1 MSMNFAKV
9 FDTERGQILVKLD
22 AGDDGAPEIRF
33 FAQPEGLGVC
43 SVALSYEDSDK
54 GWDAA
59 EQVFEQI
66 DEPKAMTAAA
76 EIFRAAQELTG
87 VEA

>member
-1 MSMNFAKV
+1 MNKPFAKL
-9 FDTERGQILVKLD
+9 FEIERGQILVKLD
-22 AGDDGAPEIRF
+22 AGEDGAPEIRF
-33 FAQPEGLGVC
+33 YAQPEGLGVC
-43 SVALSYEDSDK
+43 SVALAYEDSDK

-76 EIFRAAQELTG
+76 EIFQMAAKFT
-87 VEA
+87 EAA